1 MDEDFKNSVMIINTE
16 INNTNIQ
23 DIVEL
28 IENQKIEFD
37 GIQL

>member
-16 INNTNIQ
+16 INNTSIQ

-28 IENQKIEFD
+28 NENQKKEFD

>member
-1 MDEDFKNSVMIINTE
+1 MDEDFKNSVMIINPE
-16 INNTNIQ
+16 INNTSIQ

-28 IENQKIEFD
+28 NENWKKEFD

>member
-23 DIVEL
+23 GIVEL
-28 IENQKIEFD
+28 IENQKKEFD

>member
-28 IENQKIEFD
+28 IENQKKEFD
-37 GIQL
+37 RIQL

>member
-16 INNTNIQ
+16 IHNTSIQ

-28 IENQKIEFD
+28 NENQKKEFD

>member
-23 DIVEL
+23 DIVEVG
-28 IENQKIEFD
+28 F
-37 GIQL
+37 GV

>member
-28 IENQKIEFD
+28 IENQKKEFD